1 MKANSF
7 AMDIRN
13 VLQNTT
19 RHRYDEGFNVQVRVT
34 VEEIIAINGLVWIHR
49 REPDL
54 LTSGNNY

>member
-7 AMDIRN
+7 AMDFRN

-19 RHRYDEGFNVQVRVT
+19 RHLFDEGFNVQVRVT

-49 REPDL
+49 
-54 LTSGNNY
+54 